1 MPPTTRKPLVDGPG
15 DLAAVVEQV
24 ADGYLLLDDT
34 AIAFA
39 DADHI
44 AGIVLL
50 IARRTGLSAATVGR
64 ALATQSC
71 GPATLLCRAAG
82 LGANGFSAVLRMRRR
97 RLREEG
103 LNPAHVLA
111 DFLQTPMEVAH
122 GAVTMMKDNEERS
135 PPPR

>member
-1 MPPTTRKPLVDGPG
+1 MPPITRKPLDASPG
-15 DLAAVVEQV
+15 DPAGVLEQV
-24 ADGYLLLDDT
+24 TDGYLLLDDT
-34 AIAFA
+34 VIALA

-50 IARRTGLSAATVGR
+50 IARRTGLSAATAAR
-64 ALATQSC
+64 ALEAKSP

-82 LGANGFSAVLRMRRR
+82 LGVNGFSAVLRMRRR

-111 DFLQTPMEVAH
+111 DFLQTPMEVAQ
-122 GAVTMMKDNEERS
+122 GAVAMMQAHQE
-135 PPPR
+135 P

>member
-1 MPPTTRKPLVDGPG
+1 MPPTTRKPLVDGPTG
-15 DLAAVVEQV
+15 DPAAVVEQV
-24 ADGYLLLDDT
+24 TDGYLLLDDT
-34 AIAFA
+34 VIAFA

-50 IARRTGLSAATVGR
+50 IARRTGLSAATVAR
-64 ALATQSC
+64 ALEAKSP

-82 LGANGFSAVLRMRRR
+82 FGANGFSAVLRMRRR

-111 DFLQTPMEVAH
+111 DFLQTPMEVAQ
-122 GAVTMMKDNEERS
+122 GAVAMMQAHQE
-135 PPPR
+135 P

>member
-1 MPPTTRKPLVDGPG
+1 MPPSTRKPLDAGPG
-15 DLAAVVEQV
+15 DPAGVLEQV
-24 ADGYLLLDDT
+24 TDGYLLLDDT
-34 AIAFA
+34 VIAFA

-50 IARRTGLSAATVGR
+50 IARRTGLSAATVAR
-64 ALATQSC
+64 ALEAKSP

-82 LGANGFSAVLRMRRR
+82 LGVNGFSAVLRMRRR

-111 DFLQTPMEVAH
+111 DFLQTPMEVAQ
-122 GAVTMMKDNEERS
+122 GAVAMMRAHQE
-135 PPPR
+135 P

>member
-1 MPPTTRKPLVDGPG
+1 MPPITRKPLDAGPG
-15 DLAAVVEQV
+15 DPAAVVEQV
-24 ADGYLLLDDT
+24 RDGYLLLDDT
-34 AIAFA
+34 VIAFA

-50 IARRTGLSAATVGR
+50 IARRTGLSSATVAR
-64 ALATQSC
+64 ALETKSS

-82 LGANGFSAVLRMRRR
+82 LGVNGFSAVLRMRRR

-111 DFLQTPMEVAH
+111 DFLQTPMEVAQ
-122 GAVTMMKDNEERS
+122 GAVTMMQANEQ
-135 PPPR
+135 P

>member
-1 MPPTTRKPLVDGPG
+1 MPPITRKPLDAGPG
-15 DLAAVVEQV
+15 DPAGVLEQV
-24 ADGYLLLDDT
+24 TDGYLLLDDT
-34 AIAFA
+34 VIAFA

-50 IARRTGLSAATVGR
+50 IARRTGLSVATVAR
-64 ALATQSC
+64 ALEAKSP

-111 DFLQTPMEVAH
+111 DFLQTPMEVAQ
-122 GAVTMMKDNEERS
+122 GAMTMMKANEE
-135 PPPR
+135 P

>member
-1 MPPTTRKPLVDGPG
+1 MPPITRKPLDAGPG
-15 DLAAVVEQV
+15 DPAGVLEQV
-24 ADGYLLLDDT
+24 TDGYLLLDDT
-34 AIAFA
+34 VIAFA

-50 IARRTGLSAATVGR
+50 IARRTGLSAATVTR
-64 ALATQSC
+64 ALEAKSP

-111 DFLQTPMEVAH
+111 DFLQTPMEVAQ
-122 GAVTMMKDNEERS
+122 GAVTMMQANEQ
-135 PPPR
+135 P